1 MADKNRPRNMVNQMT
16 LSASVPG
23 TGTLT
28 NASASAG
35 RDHGHDLHDP
45 LSGETRDHGGNDSR
59 ARATRH
65 DLDDH
70 SHDLGLAVVGLD
82 APAARVT
89 TVRESIPRTEPSA
102 PPAAIAAF
110 EAAGELLRALAAPVR
125 IAIVVRLGAG
135 PQCVHDLVESTGA
148 PQPLISQ
155 HLRVLRGAG
164 VVRGVRRGREIAYSL
179 TDEHIGH
186 IVADAISH
194 AREAR

>member
-1 MADKNRPRNMVNQMT
+1 MAG
-16 LSASVPG
+16 LS
-23 TGTLT
+23 
-28 NASASAG
+28 
-35 RDHGHDLHDP
+35 HDP
-45 LSGETRDHGGNDSR
+45 LDDAHDHEQQPRGRAVRDTRSHEDHDE
-59 ARATRH
+59 
-65 DLDDH
+65 H

-82 APAARVT
+82 AANGRATDLGQSPPRAV
-89 TVRESIPRTEPSA
+89 ESSA
-102 PPAAIAAF
+102 PPAAIATF

-186 IVADAISH
+186 IVADAINH